1 MWTID
6 NHSGLDVFLDDNDL
20 WKPAS
25 QKGKVE
31 KFIYHTHWYS
41 GTSSHN
47 LDKTICIYTPPG
59 YDKNKKYDVLVL
71 LPGMDMPASC
81 YLSRAHR
88 YSSELYSVQFA
99 NLLDNTINNGYI
111 KPAIMVTFPYY
122 GATTEGHPEMSL
134 DGNQIIN
141 EVRYDVLPYI
151 IQRYSTYASG
161 SDSKSISEVREHFGI
176 FGFSYT
182 STMIL
187 KYIMPEC
194 IDLFGYFGASSV
206 FYSDISAS
214 ATKVNSKLNNYPV
227 YWLYVGCGDR
237 DDAHNQTVDMYN
249 EWINLVQE
257 QKDVSELVVLK
268 DTGHDARTYDTA
280 IYNCMT
286 RFFK

>member
-6 NHSGLDVFLDDNDL
+6 DHLYSNIFLDDPDL
-20 WKPAS
+20 WKPALK
-25 QKGKVE
+25 KGSVE
-31 KFIYHTHWYS
+31 KYIYHTHWYS

-47 LDKTICIYTPPG
+47 FDKTICIYTPPE
-59 YDKNKKYDVLVL
+59 YNENNKYDVLIL

-88 YSSELYSVQFA
+88 YSSQLYSVQFA
-99 NLLDNTINNGYI
+99 NLLDNAINNGYI
-111 KPAIMVTFPYY
+111 RTAIIVTFPYY
-122 GATTEGHPEMSL
+122 GATTEGYPEMAL
-134 DGNQIIN
+134 DGNQIIK

-151 IQRYSTYASG
+151 INRYSTYANDV
-161 SDSKSISEVREHFGI
+161 DSESISEVREHFGI

-194 IDLFGYFGASSV
+194 IDLFGYFGASSI
-206 FYSDISAS
+206 FWADIIASAS
-214 ATKVNSKLNNYPV
+214 KVNAELYKYPV

-237 DDAHNQTVDMYN
+237 DDAHEQTIDMYN
-249 EWINLVQE
+249 NWLNLIPE
-257 QKDVSELVVLK
+257 LKDTSELVVLK

-280 IYNCMT
+280 IYNCLT